1 MDRQYQIPLWKK
13 YTLTIEEAS
22 AYFGLGQKVLRRFIK
37 EHPDESFIVYNG
49 VQILIKRKAF
59 EQYIDQYLTAI

>member
-49 VQILIKRKAF
+49 VKILIKRKAF